1 MTDLFVSAI
10 CLSITY
16 RLLSNE
22 ELIERT
28 EKAIQIVYTPN
39 FDDLIQLD
47 KLVQLF
53 SAKLELLQQ
62 QGLISEKM
70 KFFKEDIKPK
80 LLKTLEPF
88 SAIEDAKL
96 CLENNLLVFT
106 VEYLKDLKQI
116 RAIEEGS

>member
-1 MTDLFVSAI
+1 
-10 CLSITY
+10 
-16 RLLSNE
+16 
-22 ELIERT
+22 
-28 EKAIQIVYTPN
+28 
-39 FDDLIQLD
+39 
-47 KLVQLF
+47 
-53 SAKLELLQQ
+53 
-62 QGLISEKM
+62 M

>member
-53 SAKLELLQQ
+53 SAKLELLQ
-62 QGLISEKM
+62 
-70 KFFKEDIKPK
+70 
-80 LLKTLEPF
+80 
-88 SAIEDAKL
+88 
-96 CLENNLLVFT
+96 
-106 VEYLKDLKQI
+106 
-116 RAIEEGS
+116 